1 MRSIRV
7 IRVLF
12 IPIRMKTPAPLLCLA
27 LFSVASQTLYGQANS
42 GKGDRISGP
51 NFATRSPILG
61 KHGMVATSHPLAT
74 QIALDVLKQG
84 GTAVDAAIA
93 ANAALGV
100 IEPNNGGIGGDLFA
114 IVWSATDKKLYGLN
128 ASGRSPKGLTYEGLQ
143 TVLGSRQQLPLYGPL
158 SVSTPGTVDGWFQ
171 LHKRFGKLPV
181 RTLLAPSIRYA
192 REGVPVPQV
201 IAYSWQVA
209 ANRLATNQADITE
222 FDNFRRTFL
231 INGKAPTEGQVFQN
245 PDLARTYEAIAKG
258 GRDAFYTGTLADAM
272 DRYARRA
279 GLYLRKTD
287 LAAHQSTWIEPVS
300 VNYRGYDVFE
310 LPPNGQGIS
319 VLQMLNILEGFDLK
333 ALGHNSAEYL
343 HLLVEAKKLAF
354 EDRARYYADPDFAK
368 IPVSWLLSEEYATQ
382 RRTLI
387 DPKKASERLDS
398 GAPALRAGDTVY
410 LTVADNEGNMVSLIQ
425 SNMLEFGSG
434 MVPDGLGFVFHN
446 RGTSFTMQPGHANV
460 YAPSKRPFSTIIP
473 GFVTKNGQP
482 FLSFGVM
489 GGAMQPQGHVQ
500 VLCNL
505 IDFGMNVQEA
515 GDAARFSH
523 SGSSEP
529 IGTRMTDGG
538 RLALE
543 SGISSAVR
551 TELEKRGHRLAET
564 DFFGGYQAILWDAV
578 NRIYWGATEM
588 RKDGQAAGY

>member
-1 MRSIRV
+1 MNRPGISFSIA
-7 IRVLF
+7 IIWLS
-12 IPIRMKTPAPLLCLA
+12 TL
-27 LFSVASQTLYGQANS
+27 SLYGQS
-42 GKGDRISGP
+42 IGKGDRITGP
-51 NFATRSPILG
+51 NFATRSPVLG
-61 KHGMVATSHPLAT
+61 QHGMVATSHPLAT
-74 QIALDVLKQG
+74 QIGLDILKQG

-114 IVWSATDKKLYGLN
+114 IVWAAKDKKLYGLN
-128 ASGRSPKGLTYEGLQ
+128 ASGRSPKGLTYEALQ
-143 TVLGSRQQLPLYGPL
+143 KLLGDKKQLPLYGPL
-158 SVSTPGTVDGWFQ
+158 SVSVPGAVDGWFQ
-171 LHKRFGKLPV
+171 LHQRFGKLPM

-192 REGVPVPQV
+192 REGAPVPQV

-209 ANRLATNQADITE
+209 ANRLAASEAIIQS
-222 FDNFRRTFL
+222 FDNFRKTFF
-231 INGKAPTEGQVFQN
+231 INGKAPVEGQLFRN
-245 PDLARTYEAIAKG
+245 PDLATTYEKIVAG
-258 GRDAFYTGTLADAM
+258 GRDAFYKGSIADAI
-272 DRYARRA
+272 DRYAQRA
-279 GLYLRKTD
+279 GLYLRKAD

-300 VNYRGYDVFE
+300 VNYRGYDVYE

-319 VLQMLNILEGFDLK
+319 VLEMLNILEGYDLK
-333 ALGHNSAEYL
+333 KLGHNSADYL

-368 IPVSWLLSEEYATQ
+368 ASIKWLLTKDYAA
-382 RRTLI
+382 RRRKLI
-387 DPKKASERLDS
+387 DPKKASEHLDA
-398 GAPALRAGDTVY
+398 GDPALRTGDTVY

-434 MVPDGLGFVFHN
+434 LVPDGLGFVLHN
-446 RGTSFTMQPGHANV
+446 RGTSFTMQPGHANI
-460 YAPSKRPFSTIIP
+460 YAPGKRPFNTIIP
-473 GFVTKNGQP
+473 GFVLKNGEP

-489 GGAMQPQGHVQ
+489 GGAMQPQGHLQ
-500 VLCNL
+500 VLCNI

-529 IGTRMTDGG
+529 IGTLMTDGG

-543 SGISSAVR
+543 SGISKEVR
-551 TELEKRGHRLAET
+551 DELEKRGHHLAPT
-564 DFFGGYQAILWDAV
+564 DFFGGYQAIQWDAV
-578 NRIYWGATEM
+578 NRIYRGASEM

>member
-1 MRSIRV
+1 MRSSWFYNYVGI
-7 IRVLF
+7 
-12 IPIRMKTPAPLLCLA
+12 LCLSVSQ
-27 LFSVASQTLYGQANS
+27 LFGQAT
-42 GKGDRISGP
+42 GKGDRITGP

-74 QIALDVLKQG
+74 QIGLDILKQG
-84 GTAVDAAIA
+84 GNAVDAAIA

-114 IVWSATDKKLYGLN
+114 IVWSAKDRKLYGLN
-128 ASGRSPKGLTYEGLQ
+128 ASGRSPRGLTYEGLQ
-143 TVLGSRQQLPLYGPL
+143 TALGQRAQIPLYGPL
-158 SVSTPGTVDGWFQ
+158 SVSVPGTVDGWFQ
-171 LHKRFGKLPV
+171 LHHRFGRLPMQ
-181 RTLLAPSIRYA
+181 RLLAPSIRCA
-192 REGVPVPQV
+192 RDGVPVPQV

-209 ANRLATNQADITE
+209 FNRLAASQETITE
-222 FDNFRRTFL
+222 FVNFRRTFL
-231 INGKAPTEGQVFQN
+231 IDGKAPTEGQVFRN
-245 PDLARTYEAIAKG
+245 LDLAATYEKIATG
-258 GRDAFYTGTLADAM
+258 GRDAFYKGAIAETI
-272 DRYARRA
+272 DRYARRT
-279 GLYLRKTD
+279 GIYLRKVD
-287 LAAHQSTWIEPVS
+287 LAVHHSTWIDPVS
-300 VNYRGYDVFE
+300 VNYRGYDVYE
-310 LPPNGQGIS
+310 LPPNGQGIA

-333 ALGHNSAEYL
+333 RLGHNSADYL

-354 EDRARYYADPDFAK
+354 EDRARYYADPEFAHDS
-368 IPVSWLLSEEYATQ
+368 IGWLLTKDYAAL
-382 RRTLI
+382 RRKLI
-387 DPKKASERLDS
+387 DPARASDHFDAGE
-398 GAPALRAGDTVY
+398 PALRAGDTVY
-410 LTVADNEGNMVSLIQ
+410 LTVADKDGNMVSLIQ

-460 YAPSKRPFSTIIP
+460 YAPGKRPFTTIIP
-473 GFVTKNGQP
+473 GFVMRNRQP

-489 GGAMQPQGHVQ
+489 GGAMQPQGHLQ
-500 VLCNL
+500 VLCNI

-543 SGISSAVR
+543 SGIPNEVR
-551 TELEKRGHRLAET
+551 TELEKRGHHLTPT
-564 DFFGGYQAILWDAV
+564 DFFGGYQAIQWDAV

>member
-1 MRSIRV
+1 
-7 IRVLF
+7 
-12 IPIRMKTPAPLLCLA
+12 
-27 LFSVASQTLYGQANS
+27 
-42 GKGDRISGP
+42 
-51 NFATRSPILG
+51 
-61 KHGMVATSHPLAT
+61 
-74 QIALDVLKQG
+74 LDILKQG

-114 IVWSATDKKLYGLN
+114 IVWSAKDKKLYGLN
-128 ASGRSPKGLTYEGLQ
+128 ASGRSPGGLTYDALK
-143 TVLGSRQQLPLYGPL
+143 TVLGQRAQIPLYGPL
-158 SVSTPGTVDGWFQ
+158 SVSVPGAVDGWFQ
-171 LHKRFGKLPV
+171 LHQRFGKLPM
-181 RTLLAPSIRYA
+181 RNLLAPSIRHA

-209 ANRLATNQADITE
+209 ARRLADNQAVVSE

-231 INGKAPTEGQVFQN
+231 INGKAPIEGQIFRN
-245 PDLARTYEAIAKG
+245 PDLAATYEKIATG
-258 GRDAFYTGTLADAM
+258 GRDAFYKGTIADAIN
-272 DRYARRA
+272 RYARRA
-279 GLYLRKTD
+279 GLYLRKAD
-287 LAAHQSTWIEPVS
+287 LAAHRSTWIEPVS
-300 VNYRGYDVFE
+300 TNYRGYDVYE

-319 VLQMLNILEGFDLK
+319 VLQMLNILEGYDLK
-333 ALGHNSAEYL
+333 KLGHNSADYL

-368 IPVSWLLSEEYATQ
+368 ASINWLITKEYAAQ
-382 RRTLI
+382 RRKLI
-387 DPKKASERLDS
+387 DPKKASERLDAGDS
-398 GAPALRAGDTVY
+398 GLRAGDTVY
-410 LTVADNEGNMVSLIQ
+410 LTAADDQGNIVSLIQ

-446 RGTSFTMQPGHANV
+446 RGTSFNMQPDHANA
-460 YAPSKRPFSTIIP
+460 YAPNKRPFNTIIP
-473 GFVTKNGQP
+473 GFVLKNRAP

-489 GGAMQPQGHVQ
+489 GGAMQPQGHLQ
-500 VLCNL
+500 VLCNI

-529 IGTRMTDGG
+529 IGTLMTDGG

-543 SGISSAVR
+543 SGIPGEVR
-551 TELEKRGHRLAET
+551 AELEKRGHHLAPT
-564 DFFGGYQAILWDAV
+564 DFFGGYQAIQWDAV
-578 NRIYWGATEM
+578 NRIYRGASEM

>member
-1 MRSIRV
+1 MRRIRIDYV
-7 IRVLF
+7 IGL
-12 IPIRMKTPAPLLCLA
+12 LA
-27 LFSVASQTLYGQANS
+27 LTAIQLYGQS
-42 GKGDRISGP
+42 TGKGDRITGP
-51 NFATRSPILG
+51 NFVTRSPTLG
-61 KHGMVATSHPLAT
+61 QRGMVATSHPLAT
-74 QIALDVLKQG
+74 QIGLDVLKQG

-100 IEPNNGGIGGDLFA
+100 VEPNNGGIGGDLFA
-114 IVWSATDKKLYGLN
+114 IVWSAKDRKLYGLN
-128 ASGRSPKGLTYEGLQ
+128 ASGRSPKGLSYDALR
-143 TVLGSRQQLPLYGPL
+143 TVLGKRTQLPLYGPL
-158 SVSTPGTVDGWFQ
+158 SVSVPGAVDGWFE
-171 LHKRFGKLPV
+171 LHRRFGKTPM
-181 RTLLAPSIRYA
+181 RNLLAPSIRYA
-192 REGVPVPQV
+192 REGAPVPQV

-209 ANRLATNQADITE
+209 ARRLAGSLADIGE

-231 INGKAPTEGQVFQN
+231 IDGKAPVEGQIFRN
-245 PDLARTYEAIAKG
+245 PDLAATYERLAEE
-258 GRDAFYTGTLADAM
+258 GRDAFYKGSLADVM

-279 GLYLRKTD
+279 GLYLRKAD
-287 LAAHQSTWIEPVS
+287 LAAHRSNWVEPVS

-310 LPPNGQGIS
+310 LPPNGQGIA
-319 VLQMLNILEGFDLK
+319 VLQMLNILEGYDLK
-333 ALGHNSAEYL
+333 KLGHNSADYL

-354 EDRARYYADPDFAK
+354 EDRARYYSDPDFGK
-368 IPVSWLLSEEYATQ
+368 IPLDWLLSKEYGTQ
-382 RRTLI
+382 RRKLI
-387 DPKKASERLDS
+387 DPVKASEHLDA
-398 GAPALRAGDTVY
+398 GEPALRAGDTVY
-410 LTVADNEGNMVSLIQ
+410 LTVADDQGNMVSLIQ

-460 YAPSKRPFSTIIP
+460 YAPGKRPFTTIIP
-473 GFVTKNGQP
+473 GFVLKNGEP

-489 GGAMQPQGHVQ
+489 GGAMQPQGHLQ
-500 VLCNL
+500 VLCNI

-529 IGTRMTDGG
+529 VGTLMNDGG

-543 SGISSAVR
+543 SGIAKEVR
-551 TELEKRGHRLAET
+551 AELERRGHHLAET
-564 DFFGGYQAILWDAV
+564 DFFGGYQAIQWDAV

>member
-1 MRSIRV
+1 MNAVRVCLCSSFLWLVTFSI
-7 IRVLF
+7 
-12 IPIRMKTPAPLLCLA
+12 
-27 LFSVASQTLYGQANS
+27 YGQTI

-74 QIALDVLKQG
+74 QIGLEILKKG

-100 IEPNNGGIGGDLFA
+100 LEPNNGGIGGDLFA
-114 IVWSATDKKLYGLN
+114 IVWSAKDRKLYGLN
-128 ASGRSPKGLTYEGLQ
+128 ASGRSPKALTYDSLK
-143 TVLGSRQQLPLYGPL
+143 TILGSRQQLPLYGPL
-158 SVSTPGTVDGWFQ
+158 SVSVPGTVDGWFQ
-171 LHKRFGKLPV
+171 LHQRFGKLPM
-181 RTLLAPSIRYA
+181 RSLLQPSIQYA

-209 ANRLATNQADITE
+209 ARRLAENQATIGE
-222 FDNFRRTFL
+222 FRNFQKTFL
-231 INGKAPTEGQVFQN
+231 IDGQPPVEGQLFRN
-245 PDLARTYEAIAKG
+245 PDLADTYQKIAIG
-258 GRDAFYTGTLADAM
+258 GRNAFYTGSIADTI

-279 GLYLRKTD
+279 GLFLRKADFLT
-287 LAAHQSTWIEPVS
+287 HRSTWIEPVS

-319 VLQMLNILEGFDLK
+319 VLQMLTILEGFDLK
-333 ALGHNSAEYL
+333 KLGHNSADYL

-354 EDRARYYADPDFAK
+354 EDRAKYYADPDFTK
-368 IPVSWLLSEEYATQ
+368 SSTQWLLSKEYATQ
-382 RRTLI
+382 RRKLI
-387 DPKKASERLDS
+387 DKHKASERIDA
-398 GAPALRAGDTVY
+398 GDPALRAGDTVY
-410 LTVADNEGNMVSLIQ
+410 LTVADSDGNMISLIQ

-434 MVPDGLGFVFHN
+434 LVPNGLGFVFQN
-446 RGTSFTMQPGHANV
+446 RGTSFSMQPNHANV
-460 YAPSKRPFSTIIP
+460 YAPGKRPFTTIIP
-473 GFVTKNGQP
+473 GFVLKNGEP

-489 GGAMQPQGHVQ
+489 GGAMQPQGHLQ
-500 VLCNL
+500 VLCNI

-529 IGTRMTDGG
+529 TGTLMTDGG

-551 TELEKRGHRLAET
+551 NELEKRGHHLAPT
-564 DFFGGYQAILWDAV
+564 DFFGGYQAIQWDTQ